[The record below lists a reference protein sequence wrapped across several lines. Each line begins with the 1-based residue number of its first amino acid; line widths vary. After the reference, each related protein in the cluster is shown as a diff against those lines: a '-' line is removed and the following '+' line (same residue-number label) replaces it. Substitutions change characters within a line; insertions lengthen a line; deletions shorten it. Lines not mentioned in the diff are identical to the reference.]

1 MKKSALAVLA
11 VLFALGLGAS
21 AANAGHDRARH
32 RAPAWTAPHNSPH
45 ARSRPRFSIAI
56 GPQRFNHRGF
66 SRLRRGHRFDAP
78 PLLRRHLLAGT
89 IARLLLGRHGFRID
103 SMRLYGGNY
112 HARARNRYGYP
123 IALVIDPFTGT
134 VLRRHRRR

>member
-1 MKKSALAVLA
+1 MKKSALTILA

-32 RAPAWTAPHNSPH
+32 RAPVFLAPHSSAH
-45 ARSRPRFSIAI
+45 VGSRFRFSNAVT
-56 GPQRFNHRGF
+56 PR
-66 SRLRRGHRFDAP
+66 RLRHRDLSRHRHGHRFEALP
-78 PLLRRHLLAGT
+78 PLRRQLLAGT
-89 IARLLLGRHGFRID
+89 IASLLLGRHGFRID
-103 SMRLYGGNY
+103 SMRLYRGAY

-134 VLRRHRRR
+134 VLRRNRRR

>member
-1 MKKSALAVLA
+1 MKKTALAVLA

-56 GPQRFNHRGF
+56 GPQHFRHRA
-66 SRLRRGHRFDAP
+66 RPHHRHGHRFEAP
-78 PLLRRHLLAGT
+78 PPLRRQLLAGT
-89 IARLLLGRHGFRID
+89 IARLVLGRHGFRIN
-103 SMRLYGGNY
+103 SMRLHRGAY
-112 HARARNRYGYP
+112 HARARSRYGRP
-123 IALVIDPFTGT
+123 MALVIDPYTGA
-134 VLRRHRRR
+134 VLQRHRRR

>member
-32 RAPAWTAPHNSPH
+32 RAPAWTAPAQSHH

-56 GPQRFNHRGF
+56 GPQRFRHRALP
-66 SRLRRGHRFDAP
+66 RHRHGHRFAAP
-78 PLLRRHLLAGT
+78 PPLRRQLLAGA
-89 IARLLLGRHGFRID
+89 IARLVLGRHGFRID
-103 SMRLYGGNY
+103 SMRLYRGAY
-112 HARARNRYGYP
+112 HARARSRYGYP
-123 IALVIDPFTGT
+123 IALVIDPYTGT
-134 VLRRHRRR
+134 VLQRHRRR